1 MINAA
6 GEVAVL
12 TISEKLNSV
21 MQMKIADVNEI
32 NYLVT
37 ELNPDSNELQAY
49 KAKNLTIL

>member
-6 GEVAVL
+6 EKVAVL

-32 NYLVT
+32 NYLIT
-37 ELNPDSNELQAY
+37 ELPPDNPELQAY
-49 KAKNLTIL
+49 KAKNLTLL